1 MATMRSPYPHVDIP
15 EVSLT
20 EYVVGGAAARGEKPA
35 LVDGATGAV
44 TTYAEFADAVARV
57 ASGLAAEGIGAGDEV
72 GLLGPNAPAWGIA
85 FHAVVSLGAVVTAI
99 NPLLRPGE
107 VATQL
112 ATAGATAAIVAEP
125 LRGSLAEARLEHVFA
140 LESLPSA
147 GGDAG
152 APSVDPATDLAALPF
167 SSGTTGVSKGVMLT
181 HRNLVANMEQ
191 LRAIHRIGADDVLVG
206 ALPFFH
212 IYGQTV
218 VLNLGLS
225 QGATIVTM
233 PHFELGAFLDIL
245 ETHRVTR
252 AHIAPPVVL
261 GLAKAPGVE
270 GRDLALRVV
279 ISGAAPLDAD
289 TAERAGERLGAPV
302 RQGYG
307 MTEASPVTHFAADEE
322 LEGLDPGTI
331 GHLVPDTEGR
341 LVDPETGEDSDEDGE
356 IWIRGPQV
364 MRGYLGDEQATRD
377 TLTADG
383 WLKTGDVGRLE
394 DGELWRIVDRVK
406 ELIKY
411 KGYQVPPAELE
422 ALLVNHP
429 DVADAAVIPIPDEAA
444 GEAPK
449 ACIVPAGDDLDPDA
463 LMAWMAERVAPYKR
477 IRAVEIVDEIPK
489 SPSGKIL
496 RRLLR
501 EGAVH

>member
-1 MATMRSPYPHVDIP
+1 MVHRSPYPDVQIP

-20 EYVVGGAAARGEKPA
+20 EYVLGGAERRGDKPA
-35 LVDGATGAV
+35 LIDGASGAV
-44 TTYAEFADAVARV
+44 TTYAEFAARV
-57 ASGLAAEGIGAGDEV
+57 RAAAAGLAAEGIGPGDAV
-72 GLLGPNAPAWGIA
+72 GLLGPNDPQWPVAY
-85 FHAVVSLGAVVTAI
+85 HAVIALGGIVSSI
-99 NPLLRPGE
+99 NPLLTPDE
-107 VATQL
+107 IAKQL
-112 ATAGATAAIVAEP
+112 RSADAKAVIAAEP
-125 LRGSLAEARLEHVFA
+125 LRAAVAETDLKVFA

-147 GGDAG
+147 DGDAG
-152 APSVDPATDLAALPF
+152 AAAVDPAGDLAVLPF

-191 LRAIHRIGADDVLVG
+191 IRAVHRIGADDVLVG
-206 ALPFFH
+206 VLPFFH

-233 PHFELGAFLDIL
+233 PRFDMGLFLDLL
-245 ETHRVTR
+245 ERHRVTR

-261 GLAKAPGVE
+261 GLAKVPGVE

-279 ISGAAPLDAD
+279 ISGAAPLDAE
-289 TAERAGERLGAPV
+289 TAERAGERLGAPI

-307 MTEASPVTHFAADEE
+307 MTEASPVTHIAADDE
-322 LEGLDPGTI
+322 LAEQDPGAI
-331 GHLVPDTEGR
+331 GPLVSSTEAR
-341 LVDPETGEDSDEDGE
+341 LVDPDSGEDTDGAGE
-356 IWIRGPQV
+356 LWIRGPQV
-364 MRGYLGDEQATRD
+364 MRGYLADEEATAA

-383 WLKTGDVGRLE
+383 WLKTGDVARVEEG
-394 DGELWRIVDRVK
+394 GAFRIVDRVK

-422 ALLVNHP
+422 ALLVGHP
-429 DVADAAVIPIPDEAA
+429 AVADAAVIPIPDEAG

-449 ACIVPAGDDLDPDA
+449 ACVVCAGDEIDA
-463 LMAWMAERVAPYKR
+463 DELMAWVAERVAPYKR
-477 IRAVEIVDEIPK
+477 IRAVEVVDEIPK
-489 SPSGKIL
+489 SASGKIM

-501 EGAVH
+501 DR